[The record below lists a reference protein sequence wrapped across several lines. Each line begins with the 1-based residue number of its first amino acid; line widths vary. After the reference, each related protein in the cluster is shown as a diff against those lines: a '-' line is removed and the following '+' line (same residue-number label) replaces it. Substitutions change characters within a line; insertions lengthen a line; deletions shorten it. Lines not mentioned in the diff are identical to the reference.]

1 MANRSGTL
9 LLLTLTLLVTG
20 CGWGRFPSSAPAP
33 GVPRV
38 SNLRVVPEEARPGEV
53 GVLAF
58 DFTDVDADI
67 VDVYV
72 EISEVADFSISTG
85 FEPVLLSHRKYFGQV
100 QGTAQEAVRWSRE
113 GLHLYEIFV
122 VDQEGHVSNRLTT
135 RVVIR

>member
-1 MANRSGTL
+1 MAYRSGTL
-9 LLLTLTLLVTG
+9 LLLILALLLTG

-38 SNLRVVPEEARPGEV
+38 SNIRVVQEEARPGKA

-85 FEPVLLSHRKYFGQV
+85 LEPVLLSHRKYFGQAE
-100 QGTAQEAVRWSRE
+100 GTAREEIRWSRE
-113 GLHLYEIFV
+113 GLHLYEVFV
-122 VDQEGHVSNRLTT
+122 VDKEGHVSNRLTA

>member
-1 MANRSGTL
+1 MAHRSGTL
-9 LLLTLTLLVTG
+9 LLLILTLLVAG
-20 CGWGRFPSSAPAP
+20 CGWGRFPSSASAP

-38 SNLRVVPEEARPGEV
+38 SNLRVVPEAARPGEV

-72 EISEVADFSISTG
+72 EIKEVADFSISTG
-85 FEPVLLSHRKYFGQV
+85 FEPVLLSRRKYFGQA

>member
-1 MANRSGTL
+1 MGYRWRAPL
-9 LLLTLTLLVTG
+9 LLALALLLTG

-38 SNLRVVPEEARPGEV
+38 SNLRVVPEEARPGEA

-58 DFTDVDADI
+58 DFNDADADI

-72 EISEVADFSISTG
+72 AVSEVADFSISTG
-85 FEPVLLSHRKYFGQV
+85 FEPVLLSRRKYFGQAL
-100 QGTAQEAVRWSRE
+100 GTARETIRWTRE

-122 VDQEGHVSNRLTT
+122 VDDQGHVSNRLSA
-135 RVVIR
+135 RVIIR

>member
-1 MANRSGTL
+1 MAYRSGTAL
-9 LLLTLTLLVTG
+9 LLVLAVLVTG

-38 SNLRVVPEEARPGEV
+38 SNLRVVPEEARPGEA

-85 FEPVLLSHRKYFGQV
+85 LEPVLLSHRKYFGQA
-100 QGTAQEAVRWSRE
+100 QGTAREAIRWSRE
-113 GLHLYEIFV
+113 GFHLYEVFV
-122 VDQEGHVSNRLTT
+122 VDAAGHVSNRLTT
-135 RVVIR
+135 RVLIR

>member
-1 MANRSGTL
+1 MVDRSSVWL
-9 LLLTLTLLVTG
+9 LPVLAVLLAG
-20 CGWGRFPSSAPAP
+20 CAWARFPSTPPGP

-38 SNLRVVPEEARPGEV
+38 SNLRVVPEEARPGDS

-72 EISEVADFSISTG
+72 EIREVADFSISTG
-85 FEPVLLSHRKYFGQV
+85 LEPVLLSHRKYFGQA
-100 QGTAQEAVRWSRE
+100 QGTGREVIRWDRE

-122 VDQEGHVSNRLTT
+122 VDAEGHVSNRLTA
-135 RVVIR
+135 RAVIR

>member
-1 MANRSGTL
+1 MAYRSGTL
-9 LLLTLTLLVTG
+9 LLLILALLLTG

-38 SNLRVVPEEARPGEV
+38 SNLRVVPEEARPSEA

-72 EISEVADFSISTG
+72 EISQVADFSISTG
-85 FEPVLLSHRKYFGQV
+85 FEPVLLSHRKYFGKAE
-100 QGTAQEAVRWSRE
+100 GTAREEIRWSRE
-113 GLHLYEIFV
+113 GLHLYEVFV
-122 VDQEGHVSNRLTT
+122 VDKEGHVSNRLTA

>member
-1 MANRSGTL
+1 MAHRSGTL
-9 LLLTLTLLVTG
+9 LLLILALLLTG

-38 SNLRVVPEEARPGEV
+38 SNLRVVPEEARPGEA

-72 EISEVADFSISTG
+72 EISQVADFSISTG
-85 FEPVLLSHRKYFGQV
+85 FEPVLLSHRKYFGQAE
-100 QGTAQEAVRWSRE
+100 GTAREELRWSRE
-113 GLHLYEIFV
+113 GLHLYEVFV
-122 VDQEGHVSNRLTT
+122 VDKEGHVSNRLTA

>member
-1 MANRSGTL
+1 MAYRSGTL
-9 LLLTLTLLVTG
+9 LLLILALLLTG

-38 SNLRVVPEEARPGEV
+38 SNLRVVPEEARPGEA

-72 EISEVADFSISTG
+72 EMSQVADFSISTG
-85 FEPVLLSHRKYFGQV
+85 FEPVLLSHRKYFGQAE
-100 QGTAQEAVRWSRE
+100 GTAREEIRWSRE
-113 GLHLYEIFV
+113 GLHLYEVFV
-122 VDQEGHVSNRLTT
+122 VDKEGHVSNRLTA